1 MVIFPN
7 IPKRSRQQTS
17 SLLLE
22 SVLGGVSSPSEA
34 RWHPPDNDWRC
45 SGDLASSRQQVGQ
58 HQASLQCDR
67 LPPTSSSL
75 QLRLVNIKPACSAI
89 VSLQLHHLCNSG
101 WSKIRGVTKKTL
113 LFRRLLKFS
122 TFSLE
127 KELNSFRPL
136 RAPEQKSCRERTS
149 IFFAK
154 GLASHRNSKTN
165 FHFFW
170 QGFCHIQYFYLAKS
184 LPKK

>member
-1 MVIFPN
+1 MLSKQLNFHAAPFSWRSNPIDPRFGTFSLYQKKELCENQKNSHKGGSGGSRNMVIFPN

-75 QLRLVNIKPACSAI
+75 QLRLVKNKRHHKKNTA
-89 VSLQLHHLCNSG
+89 VSP
-101 WSKIRGVTKKTL
+101 
-113 LFRRLLKFS
+113 FA
-122 TFSLE
+122 E
-127 KELNSFRPL
+127 
-136 RAPEQKSCRERTS
+136 
-149 IFFAK
+149 IFNFLIGK
-154 GLASHRNSKTN
+154 GT
-165 FHFFW
+165 
-170 QGFCHIQYFYLAKS
+170 
-184 LPKK
+184 